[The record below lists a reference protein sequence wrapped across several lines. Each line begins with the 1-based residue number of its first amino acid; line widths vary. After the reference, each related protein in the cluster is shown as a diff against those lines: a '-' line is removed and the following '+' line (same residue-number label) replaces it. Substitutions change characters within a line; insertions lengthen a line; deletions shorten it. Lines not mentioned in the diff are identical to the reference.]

1 MKADALTEANRA
13 RLIAAF
19 ESQGMMRS
27 LGIVLKDLAPGKARF
42 EMPFDERFSQQ
53 HGFMHAGA
61 ITTALDS
68 ACGFAAF
75 SLMPED
81 AEVLTVEL
89 KVSLM
94 APARGERFLIEGEVI
109 KPGRTLMFTEGR
121 AFALQDGKPRQI
133 AAITATMMVVRERP
147 DIRPAAAS
155 NMNS

>member
-1 MKADALTEANRA
+1 MEDLSEERRA
-13 RLIAAF
+13 RMIRTF
-19 ESQGMMRS
+19 EAQGMMAT
-27 LGIVLKDLAPGKARF
+27 LGITLEALDPGRVRF
-42 EMPFDERFSQQ
+42 SMPFNPAFSQQ

-94 APARGERFLIEGEVI
+94 APAKGSVFLIDGRVI
-109 KPGRTLMFTEGR
+109 KAGRTLTFTEGE
-121 AFALQDGKPRQI
+121 AFAIDGDTERRI
-133 AAITATMMVVRERP
+133 ATISATMMSVRDRP
-147 DIRPAAAS
+147 DIRLAATS
-155 NMNS
+155 NPNG